1 MMQLAR
7 AKQYGSVSY
16 GAMMGQLGMGQMD
29 RIKQV
34 EVQRKQVEEVFKSL
48 DNGQELE
55 QSDPGGFKRSGLED
69 TLTGAGPLIKTEL
82 FPHQRKALTFLLQ
95 REQDH
100 SALKKARKYTE
111 KRVRK
116 ALKPSKAASV
126 DGDGEKDIDS
136 GKDKEDTK
144 GKSKDYGRSLW
155 EGEVDDKGRVRSWK
169 NRITGETR
177 RAKKGESPN
186 DGKGAILADDVS
198 ISRTSQTPAERSR

>member
-1 MMQLAR
+1 
-7 AKQYGSVSY
+7 
-16 GAMMGQLGMGQMD
+16 
-29 RIKQV
+29 
-34 EVQRKQVEEVFKSL
+34 
-48 DNGQELE
+48 
-55 QSDPGGFKRSGLED
+55 
-69 TLTGAGPLIKTEL
+69 
-82 FPHQRKALTFLLQ
+82 
-95 REQDH
+95 
-100 SALKKARKYTE
+100 LKKARKYTE

-116 ALKPSKAASV
+116 ALKSSKAASV
-126 DGDGEKDIDS
+126 DGDGEKDIED

-198 ISRTSQTPAERSR
+198 FSRTSLAPAERSR